1 MRTRDLKIGHRL
13 ALAFCLILFLMAG
26 VTAISVLSS
35 RTARHNLSTSVHGAT
50 AKTTAL
56 TTMRQALFQQLLLGR
71 SIGASNDVVQMPK
84 DMAVILGHAATY
96 KKSAE
101 NFEAIG
107 LSDDERAILARTR
120 AFEQDVAPFVQEAKD
135 AVDGFNG
142 MVATKALTLKAA
154 PVQEKWLTA
163 LDELVALQNTR
174 VATDMNSFET
184 NLDRANIVMFVLCGG
199 AMLLAGGIG
208 YALNRSIT
216 APLNDAVDLAR
227 RVSQGDLSVA
237 AHETAGDETGQVL
250 KALYNMNAS
259 LVGIVD
265 SVRTGAETIG
275 HASREIADGNL
286 DLSSRTEAQ
295 ATALEHTTSAMNDL
309 TGRVQK
315 NSEFARQADA
325 YMNSAK
331 DRARTGGE
339 VVFDVVNTMNDISSS
354 SKKIVDIIGV
364 IDGIAFQT
372 NILALNAAV
381 EAARAGEQGRGF
393 AVVASEVRTLAQ
405 RSASAAKEIKELI
418 SSSVA
423 SVEAGSQLVGRAGGA
438 MTEIVDSINQV
449 AGMVAQISAS
459 SSEQSAGIDGMAK
472 AIRTMDDMTQQNA
485 ALVEEAAAAA
495 QSMSQQ
501 AQQLIEAVSV
511 FIIDPR
517 QAEGQARLAAPATR
531 RQLAA

>member
-1 MRTRDLKIGHRL
+1 
-13 ALAFCLILFLMAG
+13 
-26 VTAISVLSS
+26 
-35 RTARHNLSTSVHGAT
+35 
-50 AKTTAL
+50 
-56 TTMRQALFQQLLLGR
+56 
-71 SIGASNDVVQMPK
+71 MPK
-84 DMAVILGHAATY
+84 DMAVIMGHVAAY
-96 KKSAE
+96 KKSADKL
-101 NFEAIG
+101 EAVG
-107 LSDDERAILARTR
+107 LSDDERAIVERTR
-120 AFEQDVAPFVQEAKD
+120 KFEQDVAPAIAEAKD

-154 PVQEKWLTA
+154 PVQEKWLAA

-174 VATDMNSFET
+174 VTVDMDRFET
-184 NLDRANIVMFVLCGG
+184 DLDRANTVMVMICGVS
-199 AMLLAGGIG
+199 MLLAGAIG

-216 APLNDAVDLAR
+216 APLNDAVGLAK
-227 RVSQGDLSVA
+227 RVAQGDLSIVP
-237 AHETAGDETGQVL
+237 HETDNDETGQL
-250 KALYNMNAS
+250 LGALYDMNAS

-265 SVRTGAETIG
+265 SVRTSAETIG

-286 DLSSRTEAQ
+286 DLSTRTEAQ
-295 ATALEHTTSAMNDL
+295 ASALEHTTSAMTDL

-315 NSEFARQADA
+315 NSDYARQADE
-325 YMNSAK
+325 YMTSAK
-331 DRARTGGE
+331 DRARLGGE

-418 SSSVA
+418 SSSVK
-423 SVEAGSQLVGRAGGA
+423 SVEAGSQLVGRAGSA
-438 MTEIVDSINQV
+438 MTDIVNSINQV
-449 AGMVAQISAS
+449 AGMVAQISTS
-459 SSEQSAGIDGMAK
+459 SNEQSAGINGMAK

-495 QSMSQQ
+495 QSMSEQ
-501 AQQLIEAVSV
+501 AQQLVEVVSV
-511 FIIDPR
+511 FIIDP
-517 QAEGQARLAAPATR
+517 GQAPARPRLAGPEAR
-531 RQLAA
+531 RQLAS